1 MRYTQALFLASLVIY
16 GVTLGSHN
24 ETAGEFYA
32 IALMILSLVLGYID
46 LRKEE
51 KFLKQLED
59 KQKELEAEAEELNQM
74 ILQAIKKAE
83 PKKKTRKNASTDK
96 NK

>member
-16 GVTLGSHN
+16 GVTLEIHN
-24 ETAGEFYA
+24 EATGEFYA

-51 KFLKQLED
+51 KFLKQLEA

-74 ILQAIKKAE
+74 ILLAIKKTE
-83 PKKKTRKNASTDK
+83 SKKKTRKNASTDK

>member
-51 KFLKQLED
+51 KLL
-59 KQKELEAEAEELNQM
+59 KELKVEAAEAEELNQM

>member
-1 MRYTQALFLASLVIY
+1 MRYTQSLFLASLVIY

-46 LRKEE
+46 LRRNE
-51 KFLKQLED
+51 KLL
-59 KQKELEAEAEELNQM
+59 KELETETKEFEQKLLEE
-74 ILQAIKKAE
+74 IKKAE

>member
-16 GVTLGSHN
+16 GVTLGTHN

-32 IALMILSLVLGYID
+32 IALMIMSLVLGYID
-46 LRKEE
+46 LRREE
-51 KFLKQLED
+51 KLLKELRAEA
-59 KQKELEAEAEELNQM
+59 KELEQKLLE
-74 ILQAIKKAE
+74 AIKDTE

>member
-16 GVTLGSHN
+16 GVTLGTHN
-24 ETAGEFYA
+24 ETVGEFYA
-32 IALMILSLVLGYID
+32 IALMVLSLVLGYMD

-51 KFLKQLED
+51 KLL
-59 KQKELEAEAEELNQM
+59 KELKVEAAEAEELNQM
-74 ILQAIKKAE
+74 ILQVIKKAE

>member
-32 IALMILSLVLGYID
+32 IALMILSLVLGYMD

-51 KFLKQLED
+51 KLL
-59 KQKELEAEAEELNQM
+59 KELETKTSEFEQKLLEE
-74 ILQAIKKAE
+74 IKKAE